1 MQLIP
6 RFALLS
12 LLTAAPTAGLAQVA
26 PDGALRPE
34 AERTLP
40 RPDYAVPATP
50 PPALPSAPAAP
61 QAMTGG
67 ASVTLTAIVVEG
79 DRAKAPVRAWEPLID
94 PASGLKV
101 GLAPDELLGP
111 EWVQRQFADNGL
123 VGTPVPYARIVGF
136 IQLINARFAKEGYIN
151 SGLLVPQQDPVNG
164 SGPLTLRL
172 VLGRVPPEALVVA
185 DPSGGLSVQFV
196 QARLPS
202 AYRYPFNAAAFERD
216 FRLLAEDPAVATVN
230 ADLRPTG
237 RAGEAALAVSVTPA
251 DRFDLYASIANSR
264 TPSIGPERFA
274 IGASFRN
281 ALTAGDQIAAEVGT
295 TEGVTDF
302 AGTYALPVF
311 GPRTRFFAT
320 AGINDALVIDAVLA
334 PLDIRTESV
343 LIGAGLAH
351 DFVKTPLM
359 PKPGGGFAAA
369 RTLSAKA
376 QFDYRNT
383 KTFLLGEP
391 FSFAP
396 GSVRGLSRYYA
407 ARAGLDYVSRSVSEV
422 LASALTVTVGLDG
435 TRSDIPGVP
444 APDKHFVGVL
454 GQATYARRLN
464 DAGTEVRARA
474 SAQWHSSVA
483 YAGERMPIGGANSVR
498 GYRETL
504 YLVDNGATGS
514 VEVSQ
519 PFNLSR
525 RSSGRRNFDAGAFTI
540 SAFVDA
546 AWFENIEVPD
556 PPRDFIAGAGFA
568 LAWVPSPGFTAR
580 VSWAHN
586 FLDVRVPGPRD
597 LQDRGVHFSVT
608 LHPLALL
615 RRN

>member
-1 MQLIP
+1 VRLIP
-6 RFALLS
+6 RFALLL
-12 LLTAAPTAGLAQVA
+12 LLTTAPTAVVAQVA
-26 PDGALRPE
+26 PEGALRPD
-34 AERTLP
+34 AERLLP
-40 RPDYAVPATP
+40 RPDYAVPPAP
-50 PPALPSAPAAP
+50 PPALPTKPSAP

-67 ASVTLTAIVVEG
+67 ASVTLTAILVEG
-79 DRAKAPVRAWEPLID
+79 DRAQEPVLAWEPQID

-101 GLAPDELLGP
+101 TLEPDELLGP

-123 VGTPVPYARIVGF
+123 VGRPVPYARIVGF
-136 IQLINARFAKEGYIN
+136 IQLINARFAKEGFIN
-151 SGLLVPQQDPVNG
+151 SGLLVPPQEPVIE

-172 VLGRVPPEALVVA
+172 VLGRVPAEGFVVA
-185 DPSGGLSVQFV
+185 DPPGGLSVKFV
-196 QARLPS
+196 QERMPS
-202 AYRYPFNAAAFERD
+202 AYRSPFNAAAFERD

-251 DRFDLYASIANSR
+251 DRFDLYATIANSR
-264 TPSIGPERFA
+264 TPAIGPERFA
-274 IGASFRN
+274 IGASVRN
-281 ALTAGDQIAAEVGT
+281 ILTAGDLLAAEVGI

-302 AGTYALPVF
+302 AGTYSLPVF
-311 GPRTRFFAT
+311 DPRTRFYAT
-320 AGINDALVIDAVLA
+320 VGLNDALVIDAVLA

-351 DFVKTPLM
+351 DLVKTPLM
-359 PKPGGGFAAA
+359 PQPGGGFTAA

-376 QFDYRNT
+376 QFDFRNT

-422 LASALTVTVGLDG
+422 LASALTVTIGVDG

-464 DAGTEVRARA
+464 EAGTEIRARA
-474 SAQWHSSVA
+474 TAQWHSSVA
-483 YAGERMPIGGANSVR
+483 YAGERLPIGGANSVR

-514 VEVSQ
+514 IELSQ

-525 RSSGRRNFDAGAFTI
+525 RSSAPQNFNPGAFAV
-540 SAFVDA
+540 SAFIDA
-546 AWFENIEVPD
+546 AWLENIDVPD
-556 PPRDFIAGAGFA
+556 PPRDFIAGAGLA

-580 VSWAHN
+580 ITWAHN
-586 FLDVRVPGPRD
+586 FQDVRVPGPRD
-597 LQDRGVHFSVT
+597 LQDRGVQFSVT
-608 LHPLALL
+608 LRPVALF